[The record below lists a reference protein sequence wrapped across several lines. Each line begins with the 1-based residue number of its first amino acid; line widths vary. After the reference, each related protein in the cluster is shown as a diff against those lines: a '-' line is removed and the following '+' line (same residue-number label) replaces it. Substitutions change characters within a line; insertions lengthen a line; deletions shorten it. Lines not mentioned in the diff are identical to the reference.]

1 MKSCHVLGVV
11 AAAATAL
18 ILGWAPQGAQAAETT
33 VLTFNR
39 WTPATHHF
47 HARIMKPW
55 ADRVEEATQGRVKI
69 QFTAAS
75 LGSPAR
81 QFDLARTGVVD
92 IASSNQSY
100 TAERFPL
107 AGFAELPFLSSN
119 AEALSVAN
127 WRATVALQKQV
138 DEYQGTKLLT
148 VFSNG
153 PAMIFTRDKA
163 VKTIADLDNLRVRA
177 SEGIPARVAQLLG
190 AVPVSAPITEAY
202 QMLSK
207 GIIESIILPPD
218 SIHSFKMDQ
227 YLKHMTTTPD
237 GLFSSTFFVVMN
249 EAKWNSLSEQDRE
262 AIMSVSGENFARAA
276 GKVWDDQDKM
286 ALAAFK
292 KGGMDSHVA
301 NEALAAEIS
310 KRLAVL
316 EEEWLALAKAKGVD
330 GAQLLKGVRDD
341 IRSYRDSAG
350 STEGKQ

>member
-1 MKSCHVLGVV
+1 MKGCHGLSVV
-11 AAAATAL
+11 ASAATAL
-18 ILGWAPQGAQAAETT
+18 VLSLFPHHAPAAETT

-92 IASSNQSY
+92 IAASNQSY

-107 AGFAELPFLSSN
+107 AGFAELPFLSSS

-127 WRATVALQKQV
+127 WRGTVALQKQV

-153 PAMIFTRDKA
+153 PGMIFTRNKA
-163 VKTIADLDNLRVRA
+163 VNAIADLENVRVRA
-177 SEGIPARVAQLLG
+177 SEGIPARVAALLG
-190 AVPVSAPITEAY
+190 AVPVSAPVTEAY

-207 GIIESIILPPD
+207 GIIESILLPPD

-249 EAKWNSLSEQDRE
+249 EAKWNALPEQDRQ
-262 AIMSVSGENFARAA
+262 AIMSVSGESFAREA
-276 GKVWDDQDKM
+276 GRVWDDQDKM

-292 KGGMDSHVA
+292 EGGMDTHVA
-301 NEALAAEIS
+301 DEALAAEIR
-310 KRLAVL
+310 KRLAPL
-316 EEEWLALAKAKGVD
+316 EKEWLAQAKAKGVD
-330 GAQLLKGVRDD
+330 GEQLLTKVRAD
-341 IRSYRDSAG
+341 IGSYGDSPA
-350 STEGKQ
+350 TAEGN